1 MLFYDLSS
9 SNPMVA
15 AKMNSKAGLTPF
27 KTVNE
32 VLAMPAKVMG
42 KTKDVVAS
50 NDERVTDLDH
60 VIRLSEGNKKKRS
73 RAQGLASSSSAP
85 NHRRRTRSCRY
96 RCRQCSDQCH
106 RPNLRPPR
114 ASHRPNQSC
123 DGKNNSRTG
132 VFDGVFM
139 TWVMNVKISSIFPG
153 NPGRGILN
161 DRLTRAGDPAHVHPE
176 ITFVGLDAEP
186 RLLLF
191 RDKAGASV
199 ARGYRVGTV
208 AAIGKPTWRNAS

>member
-1 MLFYDLSS
+1 
-9 SNPMVA
+9 
-15 AKMNSKAGLTPF
+15 
-27 KTVNE
+27 
-32 VLAMPAKVMG
+32 
-42 KTKDVVAS
+42 
-50 NDERVTDLDH
+50 
-60 VIRLSEGNKKKRS
+60 
-73 RAQGLASSSSAP
+73 
-85 NHRRRTRSCRY
+85 
-96 RCRQCSDQCH
+96 
-106 RPNLRPPR
+106 
-114 ASHRPNQSC
+114 
-123 DGKNNSRTG
+123 
-132 VFDGVFM
+132 M

-191 RDKAGASV
+191 RDKAGAIV